1 MDWTRGGFTIST
13 DDERLDRA
21 AIRDFLGGSYWAKG
35 IPADIVD
42 RSIDG
47 SLNFGLYEGAG
58 QVGFARII
66 TDRATFAYVC
76 DVYVLE
82 SHRGR
87 GLARWLMEVV
97 RGHPDLQGL
106 RRWVLLTRD
115 AHPLYRQVG
124 FQDVEDASRYM
135 EIVDRD
141 VYARRGPE

>member
-1 MDWTRGGFTIST
+1 MDWTRDDFTIST

-35 IPADIVD
+35 IPRDIVD
-42 RSIDG
+42 RSING
-47 SLNFGLYEGAG
+47 SLNFGLYEGAD

-124 FQDVEDASRYM
+124 FRDVEDASRYM
-135 EIVDRD
+135 EIVDRE

>member
-13 DDERLDRA
+13 DDGRLDRV
-21 AIRDFLGGSYWAKG
+21 AIHNFLGGSYWAKG
-35 IPADIVD
+35 IPQDVVD

-47 SLNFGLYEGAG
+47 SLNFGLYGGAD

-82 SHRGR
+82 SHRGQ

-106 RRWVLLTRD
+106 RRWMLLTSD
-115 AHPLYRQVG
+115 AHPLYRQAG
-124 FQDVEDASRYM
+124 FRDVEDASRYM
-135 EIVDRD
+135 EIVDRN
-141 VYARRGPE
+141 VYTRRGSE

>member
-1 MDWTRGGFTIST
+1 MDWTRGNFTIST
-13 DDERLDRA
+13 DGERLDRA
-21 AIRDFLGGSYWAKG
+21 AIRDFLGGSYWAKA
-35 IPADIVD
+35 IPQQIVD

-47 SLNFGLYEGAG
+47 SLNFGLYEGAA

-87 GLARWLMEVV
+87 GLARWLMDVV

-141 VYARRGPE
+141 VYTRRGPE